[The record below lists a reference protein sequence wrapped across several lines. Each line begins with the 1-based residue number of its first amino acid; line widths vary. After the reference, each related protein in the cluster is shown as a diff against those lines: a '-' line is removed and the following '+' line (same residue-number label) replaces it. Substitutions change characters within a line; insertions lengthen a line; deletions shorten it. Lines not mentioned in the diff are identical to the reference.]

1 MAVMHQNRKNNILLG
16 QNNNALTWLIILNA
30 VAFVIIYG
38 IRVFYESHHQGSNAG
53 DVIFNK
59 EVLSW
64 LTLPGDFKTLSSR
77 PWTVVSFMFTHEDGL
92 QLLSTTLWLWT
103 FGYILQDLAGNSK
116 LFPLYIY
123 GGIVAALFFI
133 ATVSLLPGAAHQA
146 AILKPLVSGS
156 APVMAIA
163 IATTFL
169 SPNYRLLPM
178 LKGGI
183 PLWVLTTVFVVVE
196 YASIARTTWGFAVA
210 HLGAALLGVMFIHQL
225 RRGRDWGAWMTNFAD
240 WVDNMF
246 NPEKKLLQEAPGQK
260 LYYKAT
266 KKPYIKK
273 TVVTQQRVDDLLDK
287 INQKGYHFLTD
298 EEKEF
303 LKKASEQDVY

>member
-16 QNNNALTWLIILNA
+16 QSNNALTWLIILNA
-30 VAFVIIYG
+30 IAFVILAG
-38 IRVFYESHHQGSNAG
+38 IRVFYESHHQGSKEG
-53 DVIFNK
+53 DIIFNR

-64 LTLPGDFKTLSSR
+64 LTLPGDFKTLATR
-77 PWTVVSFMFTHEDGL
+77 PWTILTFMFTHANIL
-92 QLLSTTLWLWT
+92 QVLSTTLWLWS

-116 LFPLYIY
+116 LIPLYIY
-123 GGIVAALFFI
+123 GGMVGGLFYV
-133 ATVSLLPGAAHQA
+133 ATVSLLPGVSHQA
-146 AILKPLVSGS
+146 ALLNPLISGGAS
-156 APVMAIA
+156 VMAVA
-163 IATTFL
+163 VATTFL
-169 SPNYRLLPM
+169 SPNYKLLPM
-178 LKGGI
+178 INGGI
-183 PLWVLTTVFVVVE
+183 PLWVFTTVFIFVE
-196 YASIARTTWGFAVA
+196 CVAINNWGFAAALV
-210 HLGAALLGVMFIHQL
+210 GAAMLGVFFIHQL
-225 RRGRDWGAWMTNFAD
+225 RRGHDWGAWMATFAD

-246 NPEKKLLQEAPGQK
+246 NPEKKLVHEAPGQK

-298 EEKEF
+298 DEKEF